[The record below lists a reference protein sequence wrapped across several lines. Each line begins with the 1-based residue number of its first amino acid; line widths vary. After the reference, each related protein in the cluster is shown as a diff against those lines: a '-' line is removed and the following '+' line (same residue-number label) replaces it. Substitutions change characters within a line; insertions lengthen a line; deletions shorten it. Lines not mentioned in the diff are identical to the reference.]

1 MIDFIVQ
8 PVAELL
14 MSKGVDGIQ
23 NTAKFKHSQKA
34 IRQAIFR
41 EMQFNQQLLNEAT
54 NNQEDVELRKCLAE
68 EFSFSA
74 FEKIEDSFIPVD
86 LYFLH
91 EVTFEKERD
100 ETFKERVKNI
110 HNEADLITRCYLR
123 LKVIRARWRSGQ
135 PYQQGSIDYADK
147 LMRAWFRECTADF
160 PKRK

>member
-1 MIDFIVQ
+1 MIDFIFQ

-14 MSKGVDGIQ
+14 ISKGMDGVQ
-23 NTAKFKHSQKA
+23 NTARFKHSQKA

-41 EMQFNQQLLNEAT
+41 EMQFNQQLLNEAS
-54 NNQEDVELRKCLAE
+54 NNQEDMALRRCLAE

-86 LYFLH
+86 LYFLN
-91 EVTFEKERD
+91 EMTFEKERD
-100 ETFKERVKNI
+100 ESFKERVKSI
-110 HNEADLITRCYLR
+110 HSEADLVTRCYLR

-147 LMRAWFRECTADF
+147 LMRAWFRECTSDI
-160 PKRK
+160 KRY